1 MAIGAIIGGV
11 AQIAGGIIGGA
22 KARKAARRARKK
34 LKQMNAKMAQL
45 EANRQE
51 IINPYEGA
59 ENLSDMMS
67 NPMANLGVATQATE
81 MQIEQTDQ
89 ALANTL
95 DTLRE
100 TGGGAG
106 SATALAQAALQSK
119 QNVAAGIEQQE
130 KANEDKR
137 AAGEQR
143 LQDAKIAEEKRMQN
157 LDAAGI
163 LGVEENDLRQTFKER
178 QLGSDAFRKLEQGI
192 FDPYF
197 PSKDIQDRFREIAD
211 NLGDLDMFQEVAP
224 TLREMETDF
233 REIELG
239 DTFNL
244 NLGDYLEDTGSIAE
258 SLGIGNIGQTPPPNQ
273 GVIQTSQLQ
282 GSGNI
287 TSQGLTP
294 TELALLSPEEQ
305 QIRLRQRGLA

>member
-1 MAIGAIIGGV
+1 MAAGAIIGGAV
-11 AQIAGGIIGGA
+11 QVIGGIIGGA
-22 KARKAARRARKK
+22 KARRAARRAKKK
-34 LKQMNAKMAQL
+34 LRKMNAKMAQL

-130 KANEDKR
+130 KSNEDKR
-137 AAGEQR
+137 AAGEER
-143 LQDAKIAEEKRMQN
+143 LQQAKVNEEKRMQN
-157 LDAAGI
+157 LDAQGKSF
-163 LGVEENDLRQTFKER
+163 VFNQTEQR
-178 QLGSDAFRKLEQGI
+178 EMGQLNRLQGQIDNMQGI
-192 FDPYF
+192 KAQASADQTRALTGAI
-197 PSKDIQDRFREIAD
+197 SGIAS
-211 NLGDLDMFQEVAP
+211 VA
-224 TLREMETDF
+224 
-233 REIELG
+233 
-239 DTFNL
+239 
-244 NLGDYLEDTGSIAE
+244 GSAF
-258 SLGIGNIGQTPPPNQ
+258 GGNDD
-273 GVIQTSQLQ
+273 S
-282 GSGNI
+282 
-287 TSQGLTP
+287 
-294 TELALLSPEEQ
+294 
-305 QIRLRQRGLA
+305 

>member
-1 MAIGAIIGGV
+1 MAIGAIIGGA
-11 AQIAGGIIGGA
+11 AQVIGGIIGGG
-22 KARKAARRARKK
+22 KARRAARRAKKK
-34 LKQMNAKMAQL
+34 LRKMNAKMAQL

-67 NPMANLGVATQATE
+67 NPMANLGVATQAAE

-95 DTLRE
+95 DTLRQ

-157 LDAAGI
+157 LDAAGKQFVF
-163 LGVEENDLRQTFKER
+163 GQREQREMG
-178 QLGSDAFRKLEQGI
+178 QLNRLQGQIDNMQGI
-192 FDPYF
+192 QAQASADQTRALTGAI
-197 PSKDIQDRFREIAD
+197 SGIAS
-211 NLGDLDMFQEVAP
+211 VA
-224 TLREMETDF
+224 
-233 REIELG
+233 
-239 DTFNL
+239 
-244 NLGDYLEDTGSIAE
+244 GSAF
-258 SLGIGNIGQTPPPNQ
+258 
-273 GVIQTSQLQ
+273 
-282 GSGNI
+282 GSNDG
-287 TSQGLTP
+287 S
-294 TELALLSPEEQ
+294 
-305 QIRLRQRGLA
+305 

>member
-22 KARKAARRARKK
+22 KARRAARRAKKK
-34 LKQMNAKMAQL
+34 LRKMNAKMAQL

-137 AAGEQR
+137 AAGEER
-143 LQDAKIAEEKRMQN
+143 LQQAKVAEEKRMQN
-157 LDAAGI
+157 LDAQGKSF
-163 LGVEENDLRQTFKER
+163 VFNQTEQR
-178 QLGSDAFRKLEQGI
+178 EMGQLNRLQGQIDNMQGI
-192 FDPYF
+192 KAQASADQTRALTGAI
-197 PSKDIQDRFREIAD
+197 SGIAS
-211 NLGDLDMFQEVAP
+211 VA
-224 TLREMETDF
+224 
-233 REIELG
+233 
-239 DTFNL
+239 
-244 NLGDYLEDTGSIAE
+244 GSAF
-258 SLGIGNIGQTPPPNQ
+258 GGNDD
-273 GVIQTSQLQ
+273 S
-282 GSGNI
+282 
-287 TSQGLTP
+287 
-294 TELALLSPEEQ
+294 
-305 QIRLRQRGLA
+305 

>member
-22 KARKAARRARKK
+22 KARRAARRAKKK
-34 LKQMNAKMAQL
+34 LRKMNAKMAQL

-95 DTLRE
+95 DTLRQ

-157 LDAAGI
+157 LDAQGKSFVFNQREQREM
-163 LGVEENDLRQTFKER
+163 G
-178 QLGSDAFRKLEQGI
+178 QLNRLQGQIDNMQGI
-192 FDPYF
+192 KAQASADQTRALTGAI
-197 PSKDIQDRFREIAD
+197 SGIAS
-211 NLGDLDMFQEVAP
+211 VA
-224 TLREMETDF
+224 
-233 REIELG
+233 
-239 DTFNL
+239 
-244 NLGDYLEDTGSIAE
+244 GSA
-258 SLGIGNIGQTPPPNQ
+258 IG
-273 GVIQTSQLQ
+273 
-282 GSGNI
+282 GNDD
-287 TSQGLTP
+287 
-294 TELALLSPEEQ
+294 
-305 QIRLRQRGLA
+305 